1 MITVTTSKTLHITLH
16 QGIKI
21 ATYIICEILTH
32 V

>member
-1 MITVTTSKTLHITLH
+1 MITVTTSKKITLH